1 MQRLIASHATPALPM
16 GGFPNQTVT
25 LTYRQWI
32 ALFEEWLEIHG
43 GDQQP
48 LEDADRLVPVSFAQF
63 SQARARSIAGT
74 PSLFDS
80 HVDEIES
87 NQTEWHW
94 PCASNWHDLLQETSP
109 LDTLQQALKFDD

>member
-1 MQRLIASHATPALPM
+1 MQRAIASSATTALLM
-16 GGFPNQTVT
+16 GSFPNQTVT

-32 ALFEEWLEIHG
+32 SLFEEWLEIHG

-48 LEDADRLVPVSFAQF
+48 LDDAERVVPVSFARF
-63 SQARARSIAGT
+63 CRVRARSIARAPG
-74 PSLFDS
+74 SFDS

-87 NQTEWHW
+87 NQAEWLW
-94 PCASNWHDLLQETSP
+94 PCASKWHDLLQETSP